1 MSGNRILDYSFFY
14 RRRQDLV
21 NSRNQYLNN
30 INGQRIIYNTQLSD
44 WNASKQTTFVEG
56 AQTMVFRGTYGNG
69 ENISVGGIVN
79 IPPYSPEPEVVTI
92 APSDPAPTPS
102 SPTPSSPPVSTPS
115 SDPAPV
121 ITPPSAPAYA
131 SNTQLLIN
139 PEFTDIT
146 DNAADGWVSSVGWQ
160 VWGYQTGSKP
170 TAVINMPIRAGV
182 YPTSDSTGFAI
193 FSFIPA
199 TISQTVPISN
209 LVGINIITGVLNI
222 VNVSNGAADN
232 FTFQI
237 QYKNSTGATLYTKT
251 TGSIAAPSSWE
262 DYILILTRDDT
273 TDPSKPFD
281 AITSITVS
289 ITSKDTGF
297 WAGQYGPAIDYCRL
311 TVS

>member
-1 MSGNRILDYSFFY
+1 MSGNRIFDYSFFY
-14 RRRQDLV
+14 KRRQDLV

-30 INGQRIIYNTQLSD
+30 VNGQRIIYNTQLSD
-44 WNASKQTTFVEG
+44 WNASKQATFAEG

-79 IPPYSPEPEVVTI
+79 IPPYSSEPEVVTI
-92 APSDPAPTPS
+92 ASSATIPVPNPVLSS
-102 SPTPSSPPVSTPS
+102 SPTPVLT
-115 SDPAPV
+115 SDPP
-121 ITPPSAPAYA
+121 APAYA
-131 SNTQLLIN
+131 PNTQLLIN

-146 DNAADGWVSSVGWQ
+146 NNSADDWVSSVGWQ
-160 VWGYQTGSKP
+160 VWGYQTGTKP
-170 TAVINMPIRAGV
+170 TAITNMPIRTDV
-182 YPTSDSTGFAI
+182 YPTSASTGFAI
-193 FSFIPA
+193 FSYTTA

-209 LVGINIITGVLNI
+209 LVGINTITGILNI

-237 QYKNSTGATLYTKT
+237 QYKNSTGAILYTKT
-251 TGSIAAPSSWE
+251 TGSIAAPASWE
-262 DYILILTRDDT
+262 DYTLILTRDDAI
-273 TDPSKPFD
+273 DPSKPFD